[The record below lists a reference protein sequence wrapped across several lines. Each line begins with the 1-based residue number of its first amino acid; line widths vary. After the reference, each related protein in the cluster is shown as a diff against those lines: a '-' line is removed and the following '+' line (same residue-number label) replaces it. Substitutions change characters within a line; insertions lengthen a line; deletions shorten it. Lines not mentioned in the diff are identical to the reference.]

1 MTVSAI
7 QAVQYSSAGVDS
19 PFAQESVAN
28 AQDIER
34 FTQRLLA
41 GNGASPEH
49 TAVSQIQ
56 QVQKSLMSGI
66 RDVPSATQLSPEK
79 ALATQTRLAGS
90 VIGVDL
96 VAKVAGSFS
105 QAVNKLVTM
114 Q

>member
-7 QAVQYSSAGVDS
+7 QAIQLSGSNVDGTFS
-19 PFAQESVAN
+19 QGKVAS
-28 AQDIER
+28 AQDIEM

-41 GNGASPEH
+41 GSASSPEQNAL
-49 TAVSQIQ
+49 TQIQ
-56 QVQKSLMSGI
+56 QAQKSLMSGI
-66 RDVPSATQLSPEK
+66 RDVPSATQMNPEQ

-90 VIGVDL
+90 VIGVDM